1 VEYFFHSTV
10 GLEPIAEQTLG
21 SELTASGGGKREAS
35 EWQRSAN
42 NEHAYRAMLLPGTA
56 TGGYI
61 YFVPRDKMHIKSNRG
76 APRQQHPG

>member
-1 VEYFFHSTV
+1 MLLPQV
-10 GLEPIAEQTLG
+10 QTLG

-56 TGGYI
+56 TGGYL
-61 YFVPRDKMHIKSNRG
+61 YFGLTGQNAYQVQQGECRASGNFLMR
-76 APRQQHPG
+76 APQT